1 MILCPNIKIFF
12 SICQF
17 HIKIFYKILVA
28 LCNHFFSPCLTLTN
42 TSKARNTCAISNT
55 LFLVVPETKCQGL
68 FSTPY
73 ISLHEKSHCRFLH
86 NGYKVMFY
94 SLLITGNLMPKLK
107 VSRHLLSI
115 IYITPVLIR
124 LVS

>member
-1 MILCPNIKIFF
+1 MTNNAVLFRPM
-12 SICQF
+12 
-17 HIKIFYKILVA
+17 
-28 LCNHFFSPCLTLTN
+28 SPKSSSSYAVISLT
-42 TSKARNTCAISNT
+42 SFISNGASLAPHDT
-55 LFLVVPETKCQGL
+55 KIDFAVFPETKCQGL

-107 VSRHLLSI
+107 VSVAL
-115 IYITPVLIR
+115 
-124 LVS
+124 